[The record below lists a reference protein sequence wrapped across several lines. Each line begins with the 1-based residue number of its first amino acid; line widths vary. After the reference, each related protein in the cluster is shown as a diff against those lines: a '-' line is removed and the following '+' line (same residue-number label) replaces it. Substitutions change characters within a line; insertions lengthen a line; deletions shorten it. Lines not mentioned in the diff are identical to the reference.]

1 MKIYIK
7 YETTQLIETNNFSS
21 INSIINKYIQHNNLD
36 SSYCSSD
43 DFYVDYNGIYLNRN
57 YSLEKYNITD
67 GNTIQLHK
75 VIKGGSNFF
84 SFAVKNYFLVFVVFL
99 IAFLPVIILPLGII
113 PSIGNLIK
121 VIIDKSVDQVGKYL
135 ICVLGKKTLFK
146 RFKFLIYLIKYV
158 IFILM
163 IYIVITFPLVLL
175 CVTLKGQ
182 SIFDSPKSICG
193 GVSTGKTA
201 GTILTMIYV
210 GIFLTMRAAKLI
222 FGPIIYLF
230 KKNYYTNML
239 FNPIFKFLLG
249 IFESIKYIP
258 INLFYPFNA
267 FFVPYFSFLTLSVP
281 AFKIILTMLSKLG
294 CSKLSPSGMIPELKK
309 QLASF
314 TDSIK
319 KSNEGG
325 KENGKENGK
334 KDEKETEEKMKA
346 LLEHDLEE
354 ICKEKN
360 NNSCCDPSNY
370 MLIADGLLTL
380 IQNQISSNLLK
391 TSNFFPN
398 FVLFTEALYEAAQ
411 LVLSDGVEDIIGKPL
426 NQQKIYLRKVREN
439 KSNIL
444 NDSTKKLIDA
454 FLKGDSDEGAF
465 EIKKALDANIPHE
478 NKLIDEINFKINFLN
493 DEMISFSK
501 EDGSQYIPGKSP
513 IKTVFK
519 ILFMD
524 LFCNIS
530 STSNSSL
537 DVIYKMGEVEE
548 IVDMLKSGA
557 TSGLFTGLCYLL
569 TLIILIIMGIF
580 GMF

>member
-21 INSIINKYIQHNNLD
+21 INSIINKYINDNNLD
-36 SSYCSSD
+36 SSYCNAD

-57 YSLEKYNITD
+57 YSLEKYDIKD

-75 VIKGGSNFF
+75 VVKGGSNFF
-84 SFAVKNYFLVFVVFL
+84 SFAIKNYFLVLVVFIL
-99 IAFLPVIILPLGII
+99 ALLPVIILPLGII

-121 VIIDKSVDQVGKYL
+121 VIIDKSVDQFGKYL
-135 ICVLGKKTLFK
+135 ICVLGKKTIFK
-146 RFKFLIYLIKYV
+146 RFKFLIYLIKYF

-182 SIFDSPKSICG
+182 SIFDNPKSICG
-193 GVSTGKTA
+193 GLNTGKTA

-210 GIFLTMRAAKLI
+210 GIFLSMRAAKLI
-222 FGPIIYLF
+222 FGPIIFLF

-239 FNPIFKFLLG
+239 FNPIFNFLLKT
-249 IFESIKYIP
+249 FESLKYIP
-258 INLFYPFNA
+258 INLFYPFNIY
-267 FFVPYFSFLTLSVP
+267 FVPYFTYLTIAIP
-281 AFKIILTMLSKLG
+281 AFKIILVIISKLG
-294 CSKLSPSGMIPELKK
+294 CTKLSPSGMMPELKK

-314 TDSIK
+314 SASLK
-319 KSNEGG
+319 KSD
-325 KENGKENGK
+325 KEE
-334 KDEKETEEKMKA
+334 EKEDDKKIEEKSNDEKMKV
-346 LLEHDLEE
+346 LFENDLEE
-354 ICKEKN
+354 MCKEKN
-360 NNSCCDPSNY
+360 NNPCCSPSNY

-391 TSNFFPN
+391 SSNFFPN

-411 LVLSDGVEDIIGKPL
+411 LVLNDGVEDILGKPL
-426 NQQKIYLRKVREN
+426 NEKKIYLRKVREN
-439 KSNIL
+439 KSNVL

-454 FLKGDSDEGAF
+454 FLKGNSDDGAF

-493 DEMISFSK
+493 DEMIAYSK
-501 EDGSQYIPGKSP
+501 EDGSQYIPGKSTL
-513 IKTVFK
+513 KTVFK
-519 ILFMD
+519 FLFMD
-524 LFCNIS
+524 LFCNVS
-530 STSNSSL
+530 STANSSL

-557 TSGLFTGLCYLL
+557 TSGLFTSLCYLI

-580 GMF
+580 GLF

>member
-346 LLEHDLEE
+346 LLEKIQGDRL
-354 ICKEKN
+354 
-360 NNSCCDPSNY
+360 NSLHSVDQ
-370 MLIADGLLTL
+370 ILL
-380 IQNQISSNLLK
+380 NISSASDEALILEAYKTGANMLNELLPNVKDVDDAVDRLHEVMADHDEVTQAFNQNNLNIDFDEELDKELKALLDQQEYKSPLSSTKEVKEITEKLSEIQMRPDRKELSDQSK
-391 TSNFFPN
+391 TSNRVP
-398 FVLFTEALYEAAQ
+398 ESA
-411 LVLSDGVEDIIGKPL
+411 
-426 NQQKIYLRKVREN
+426 
-439 KSNIL
+439 
-444 NDSTKKLIDA
+444 
-454 FLKGDSDEGAF
+454 
-465 EIKKALDANIPHE
+465 
-478 NKLIDEINFKINFLN
+478 
-493 DEMISFSK
+493 
-501 EDGSQYIPGKSP
+501 
-513 IKTVFK
+513 
-519 ILFMD
+519 
-524 LFCNIS
+524 
-530 STSNSSL
+530 
-537 DVIYKMGEVEE
+537 
-548 IVDMLKSGA
+548 
-557 TSGLFTGLCYLL
+557 
-569 TLIILIIMGIF
+569 
-580 GMF
+580 